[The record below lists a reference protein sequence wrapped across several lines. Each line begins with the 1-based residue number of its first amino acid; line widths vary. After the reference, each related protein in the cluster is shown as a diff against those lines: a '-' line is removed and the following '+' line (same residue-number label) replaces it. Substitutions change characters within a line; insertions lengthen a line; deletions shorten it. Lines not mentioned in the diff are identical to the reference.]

1 MLTTMGRGDKRG
13 VQEACG
19 LGHGDWRY
27 QEVEKLMDG
36 LMDRLAIT
44 SRNLQLLV
52 LALLVLTPVAVAL
65 AVGMGAWVDLL
76 RVPPSIL
83 LDTDRI
89 TGTALLAVVAVASIK
104 PAAYM
109 LAFWFLYEL
118 LRLYRDGIIFSAAN
132 VWAIRKIGWAL
143 VGVDIAGAVQSLL
156 TGPVLTVFDISQRHI
171 SLGFDVALL
180 TVGLFIVLIA
190 RVMDLGR
197 ELKEQDSLV
206 I

>member
-1 MLTTMGRGDKRG
+1 
-13 VQEACG
+13 
-19 LGHGDWRY
+19 
-27 QEVEKLMDG
+27 MDG

-52 LALLVLTPVAVAL
+52 LALLVLTPVAVTL

-76 RVPPSIL
+76 RVPPSIP

-171 SLGFDVALL
+171 SLGFDVAIL
-180 TVGLFIVLIA
+180 TIGLFIVLIA